1 MTKEREDFLRWKS
14 QQTGGEL
21 IKEMFV
27 LVDEL
32 RASNPRTC
40 TWKRLVGE
48 VVVPCQFQ
56 EGHHSGHSYDR
67 LEP

>member
-1 MTKEREDFLRWKS
+1 MTKEREDFLHWKS

-32 RASNPRTC
+32 RGICKQNRCIYVRNGYRCRTEAGHA
-40 TWKRLVGE
+40 GE
-48 VVVPCQFQ
+48 HDFTERKPNRC
-56 EGHHSGHSYDR
+56 
-67 LEP
+67 